1 MGGRTA
7 TGSIRGRIRA
17 RRCAVQALYQWQM
30 AGHDPQHILSE
41 FVAERETINADIDYF
56 RELTQGI
63 PEHIDTIQSHL
74 KTVIDRPLDN
84 LNPVERAVLYIGV
97 YELQFH
103 PEIPWRVVV
112 DQAIELA
119 KMFGA
124 TEAHRYVNG
133 VLDKLAR
140 TLRALEVGTA
150 SRAV

>member
-1 MGGRTA
+1 
-7 TGSIRGRIRA
+7 
-17 RRCAVQALYQWQM
+17 VQALYQWQM
-30 AGHDPQHILSE
+30 AGHDPQHILRE

-63 PEHIDTIQSHL
+63 PEHIATIQSQL

-112 DQAIELA
+112 DEAIELA

-133 VLDKLAR
+133 VLDRLAR